1 MVKTKEA
8 GEINAYLD
16 GDTVIEGE
24 ITVKGSLRI
33 DGKVKGKITAG
44 GEVVVGPTAEVDA
57 EIEANTVSISGKTAG
72 RIKVIERV
80 EIFTGGVV
88 TSALVTPSLKI
99 ADGAVFQG
107 HCEMNPGGTS
117 E

>member
-1 MVKTKEA
+1 MAKTKSA

-16 GDTVIEGE
+16 GETVLDGE

-33 DGKVKGKITAG
+33 DGRVKGKITAG

-57 EIEANTVSISGKTAG
+57 EIEATSVSVSGKAAG
-72 RIKVIERV
+72 SIKVTDGV

-88 TSALVTPSLKI
+88 TSSLVTPSLKI

-107 HCEMNPGGTS
+107 HCDMNPGGTI